1 MIRKSAIARLFAS
14 FAAVGFCLPQSLLAA
29 AHPGP
34 STADVTL
41 TAGGV
46 LQGQVIDRQ
55 GAPLAMMPVAL
66 RDRDR
71 QITGTAT
78 DEYGRFAVGSLRG
91 GVYQIVA
98 GGGYATYRLWSP
110 GTAPPSA
117 EQTAL
122 VVAGQDVV
130 RGQWGGGSCRRCC
143 PGWGVVTF
151 WMSNP
156 WIVAGIAATAIAI
169 PVAINN
175 SEDTPTSP

>member
-1 MIRKSAIARLFAS
+1 MKRKGVIARLFVS
-14 FAAVGFCLPQSLLAA
+14 FAAAGFCLPQSCLAA
-29 AHPGP
+29 ADSRP
-34 STADVTL
+34 STVDVTL

-55 GAPLAMMPVAL
+55 GAPLAKIPVAL

-71 QITGTAT
+71 QISGAVT

-122 VVAGQDVV
+122 LVVGQDVV
-130 RGQWGGGSCRRCC
+130 RGQRCGRSCRRCW
-143 PGWGVVTF
+143 PGWGVLTF

-156 WIVAGIAATAIAI
+156 WIVAGIAATAISV

-175 SEDTPTSP
+175 SHDTPTSP

>member
-1 MIRKSAIARLFAS
+1 MIRTSVVARVFVS
-14 FAAVGFCLPQSLLAA
+14 VAAVGFCFPQPLLAA
-29 AHPGP
+29 ANLPP
-34 STADVTL
+34 CTADVTL

-46 LQGQVIDRQ
+46 LQGQVIDCQ
-55 GAPLAMMPVAL
+55 GAPLAKIPVSL

-71 QITGTAT
+71 QSSGTVT
-78 DEYGRFAVGSLRG
+78 DQYGRFAVGNLRG

-98 GGGYATYRLWSP
+98 GGGYASYRLWSP

-122 VVAGQDVV
+122 LVASQDVV
-130 RGQWGGGSCRRCC
+130 RGQWCGRSGRRCC
-143 PGWGVVTF
+143 PGWGAVTF

-156 WIVAGIAATAIAI
+156 WIVAGIAATAISI